1 MDLSCNFIHL
11 LHFTQGI
18 VLFGLI
24 HATVLQQ
31 LYVIVAARFVPLQSS
46 CGHSVSLHCT
56 EVALPP
62 SFVGYESSSLG
73 HHAAEKRDGSLYFI
87 KSFLWWHFQFG
98 WTRTN
103 QEVFTCLRGFTCFS
117 RLTGM
122 APAQAN
128 DTHFCMAQERGS
140 RCCFGFFPPFGVRRL

>member
-87 KSFLWWHFQFG
+87 KSFHFFQVLSLKLFLFQFFALLRCKALDLVEMG
-98 WTRTN
+98 GHFS
-103 QEVFTCLRGFTCFS
+103 VFVEHVDSCRIS
-117 RLTGM
+117 RLSRHDC
-122 APAQAN
+122 
-128 DTHFCMAQERGS
+128 DTSGT
-140 RCCFGFFPPFGVRRL
+140 